1 MINTFKSSILNFVR
15 LRENSVFEVHD
26 IRGVKL
32 LTRLRLDF
40 SHLNEHKFRHNFN
53 DITNP
58 MRSCSKR
65 LETTLYYLLRSDLY
79 SIYWLELLNG
89 ICALKESLKNSS
101 EEKLLK
107 ILLYG
112 AEDFTSQLNSEILKC
127 TIKFI
132 KKSDRFSGPL
142 SLS

>member
-1 MINTFKSSILNFVR
+1 MILKV
-15 LRENSVFEVHD
+15 
-26 IRGVKL
+26 
-32 LTRLRLDF
+32 RLDF

-53 DITNP
+53 DINNP

-112 AEDFTSQLNSEILKC
+112 AEDFTSQTNSEILKS

-132 KKSDRFSGPL
+132 KKQIIFVALYFFPSFGVFFYVFNVFIFNLCAEFTVSGICL
-142 SLS
+142 L